1 MDPVH
6 LHSDDMALLLGAI
19 FHAPASAT
27 FPPHPATVA
36 RSMGNG
42 GSFRIA
48 AEQVAPPVKRDSP
61 AVTIPNPAA
70 GHTFQVDLPQL
81 VCDGRLVLDHQSTL
95 RRFADACCSAEQAA
109 IVNALMSLGG
119 KKKAEALTKWLI
131 HSPFCPGATGM
142 VCTCGLDEAL
152 T

>member
-1 MDPVH
+1 MTDR
-6 LHSDDMALLLGAI
+6 LHPDDMALLLGAI

-27 FPPHPATVA
+27 FPPRPMAAATSL
-36 RSMGNG
+36 RNG
-42 GSFRIA
+42 RLFREV
-48 AEQVAPPVKRDSP
+48 AEQVAPPVTRDPS

-81 VCDGRLVLDHQSTL
+81 VCDGRLMLDHQSTL

-119 KKKAEALTKWLI
+119 QKKVESLSKWI
-131 HSPFCPGATGM
+131 THAPGCPAATGM
-142 VCTCGLDEAL
+142 LCTCGLDEAL
-152 T
+152 A